1 MNHLQVLLLPI
12 TVLPLR
18 LVGEMQLLLVSG
30 LVLILH
36 SQESKGLQES
46 SRFFIFIYMSI
57 FRTFD
62 SSMI

>member
-18 LVGEMQLLLVSG
+18 LVGEVQLLLVSG

-46 SRFFIFIYMSI
+46 SMFLIFFYILFYFPSV
-57 FRTFD
+57 
-62 SSMI
+62 

>member
-1 MNHLQVLLLPI
+1 MNHLQVLLLPV

-18 LVGEMQLLLVSG
+18 LVGEVQLLLVSG

-46 SRFFIFIYMSI
+46 SMFLIFFYILFYFPSV
-57 FRTFD
+57 
-62 SSMI
+62 